1 MKFPLARAP
10 VSRKRLNCKQ
20 SWLMLQ
26 KRSCMMFKLSVE
38 LFISMVGTTVVAT
51 VVAADGLD
59 GRKVDGPACAEG
71 CKGLVEGPACAEAS
85 TGNAFAT
92 FATAGVTFATA
103 GATFAT
109 AGAAFATAGA
119 AFLAVGGII
128 ASAAGSSVLSSDWRA
143 ARAAGSVTPAPMD
156 FSTCAALNNVS

>member
-1 MKFPLARAP
+1 
-10 VSRKRLNCKQ
+10 
-20 SWLMLQ
+20 
-26 KRSCMMFKLSVE
+26 MFKLSVE
-38 LFISMVGTTVVAT
+38 LFILTVGTTVVAT

-71 CKGLVEGPACAEAS
+71 CKGLVEGPACVEVS

-92 FATAGVTFATA
+92 FATAGVTFATAGMTFATA

-119 AFLAVGGII
+119 AFGAISEII
-128 ASAAGSSVLSSDWRA
+128 AIAAGSSVFSSDWRA
-143 ARAAGSVTPAPMD
+143 ARVVGSVTPDPMD